1 MAPETPEENV
11 RASHARGASPASAG
25 AAGLDERG
33 LLEAL
38 GLTKYETNAYLSLLQ
53 LGVSDAR
60 DLSRASGVP
69 TSKIYET
76 MVRLEALGLVEVQA
90 SRPRKF
96 MAREVGEALDELKN
110 AKRREFDNLLK
121 SLPALESRLKIR
133 ARTSPKDSTFWSVT
147 TSWHDFANKHL
158 AKAAEA
164 KDEVLIYVD
173 LSGCFGDLLQA
184 MRSGTEPK
192 AFNEADIRILE
203 AIRNIRKHLKNDK
216 VGFRVLVGAGPDDKE
231 AARAWVQTTGTPK
244 FYNRFRIGEPGRQQ
258 FLVLDREAV
267 ILLLMNPARV
277 GTPLGST
284 YAQDATLAREI
295 IGAFQ
300 EMWDRAEPVSL
311 KAAAATN

>member
-1 MAPETPEENV
+1 MASDGEDKA
-11 RASHARGASPASAG
+11 RAV
-25 AAGLDERG
+25 DERG

-38 GLTKYETNAYLSLLQ
+38 GLTKYETNAYLSLLTM
-53 LGVSDAR
+53 GVSDAR

-110 AKRREFDNLLK
+110 AKRREFEGLLK
-121 SLPALESRLKIR
+121 SLPSLETRLKIR

-164 KDEVLIYVD
+164 KEEVLIYVD

-184 MRSGTEPK
+184 MKDGTEPK
-192 AFNEADIRILE
+192 TFDETNVRILE
-203 AIRNIRKHLKNDK
+203 AMRNIRKHLRNDR
-216 VGFRVLVGAGPDDKE
+216 VSFRILVGAGDADKE
-231 AARAWVQTTGTPK
+231 AARAWIMTTGTPK
-244 FYNRFRIGEPGRQQ
+244 FYQKFRIAEPGRQQ
-258 FLVLDREAV
+258 FLVLDRDSV
-267 ILLLMNPARV
+267 VLLLMNPARV

-284 YAQDATLAREI
+284 YAQDPPLAREI
-295 IGAFQ
+295 MGAFN
-300 EMWDRAEPVSL
+300 EMWDRGEPVMVPQR
-311 KAAAATN
+311 ATV

>member
-1 MAPETPEENV
+1 MLAAAACGRMADET
-11 RASHARGASPASAG
+11 ARS
-25 AAGLDERG
+25 LDERG

-110 AKRREFDNLLK
+110 AKRKEFEGLLK
-121 SLPALESRLKIR
+121 SLPSLETRLKIR

-164 KDEVLIYVD
+164 KEEVLIYVD

-184 MRSGTEPK
+184 MRSGTEPRT
-192 AFNEADIRILE
+192 FDETDVRILE
-203 AIRNIRKHLKNDK
+203 AIRNIRKHLRNDK
-216 VGFRVLVGAGPDDKE
+216 VNFRVLVGAGPADKE

-300 EMWDRAEPVSL
+300 EMWDRAEPVGTRPAVASV
-311 KAAAATN
+311 

>member
-1 MAPETPEENV
+1 MAPPDVEEKA
-11 RASHARGASPASAG
+11 RA
-25 AAGLDERG
+25 LDERG

-60 DLSRASGVP
+60 ELSRASGVP

-110 AKRREFDNLLK
+110 AKRREFEGLLK
-121 SLPALESRLKIR
+121 SLPSLEQRLKVR
-133 ARTSPKDSTFWSVT
+133 ARTSPKESTFWSVT

-164 KDEVLIYVD
+164 SEEVLIYVD

-184 MRSGTEPK
+184 MKSGTEPK
-192 AFNEADIRILE
+192 SFNEADIRILE
-203 AIRNIRKHLKNDK
+203 AIRNIRKHLRNEK
-216 VGFRVLVGAGPDDKE
+216 VSFRILVGAMPADKE
-231 AARAWVQTTGTPK
+231 AARAWISTIGGPRMSTK
-244 FYNRFRIGEPGRQQ
+244 FRVAEPGRQQ
-258 FLVLDREAV
+258 FLVLDREGV

-284 YAQDATLAREI
+284 FAQDAGLAREI
-295 IGAFQ
+295 VGAFN
-300 EMWDRAEPVSL
+300 EMWDRSEPVVARAPVASG
-311 KAAAATN
+311 

>member
-1 MAPETPEENV
+1 MAPDADEK
-11 RASHARGASPASAG
+11 ART
-25 AAGLDERG
+25 LDERG

-60 DLSRASGVP
+60 ELSRASGVP

-110 AKRREFDNLLK
+110 AKRREFEGLLK
-121 SLPALESRLKIR
+121 SLPSLEQRLKVR
-133 ARTSPKDSTFWSVT
+133 ARTSPKESTFWSVT

-164 KDEVLIYVD
+164 KDEVLLYVD

-184 MRSGTEPK
+184 MKSGTEPK
-192 AFNEADIRILE
+192 TFNEADIRILE
-203 AIRNIRKHLKNDK
+203 ALRNIRKHLRNEK
-216 VGFRVLVGAGPDDKE
+216 VSFRILVGAMPADKE
-231 AARAWVQTTGTPK
+231 AARAWIQTIGGAKMVSK
-244 FYNRFRIGEPGRQQ
+244 FRVAEPGRQQ
-258 FLVLDREAV
+258 FVVLDREGV

-284 YAQDATLAREI
+284 FAQDAALAREI
-295 IGAFQ
+295 VGAFN
-300 EMWDRAEPVSL
+300 EMWDRSETVTARAV
-311 KAAAATN
+311 AA

>member
-1 MAPETPEENV
+1 MASELEET
-11 RASHARGASPASAG
+11 AAAR
-25 AAGLDERG
+25 GLDERG

-60 DLSRASGVP
+60 DLSRTSGVP

-96 MAREVGEALDELKN
+96 MAREVGEALAGLKN
-110 AKRREFDNLLK
+110 AKRREFEGLLK
-121 SLPALESRLKIR
+121 SLPALETRLKVR
-133 ARTSPKDSTFWSVT
+133 ARTSPKESTFWSVT

-164 KDEVLIYVD
+164 QEEVLIYVD

-184 MRSGTEPK
+184 MRSGTEPQT
-192 AFNEADIRILE
+192 FDEADVRILE
-203 AIRNIRKHLKNDK
+203 AIRNIRKHLKHEK
-216 VGFRVLVGAGPDDKE
+216 VGFRILVGAGPADKE
-231 AARAWVQTTGTPK
+231 AARAWVMSTGTPK
-244 FYNRFRIGEPGRQQ
+244 YYSRFRIAEPGRQQ

-284 YAQDATLAREI
+284 YAQDASLAREI
-295 IGAFQ
+295 TAAFT
-300 EMWDRAEPVSL
+300 EMWDRSEPVVAR
-311 KAAAATN
+311 AAPTAH

>member
-1 MAPETPEENV
+1 MVSETEDKARNT
-11 RASHARGASPASAG
+11 AGRGAASATMNP
-25 AAGLDERG
+25 AAIDERG

-38 GLTKYETNAYLSLLQ
+38 GLTKYETNAYLSLLV

-110 AKRREFDNLLK
+110 AKRKEFEGLLK
-121 SLPALESRLKIR
+121 SLPSLETRLKIR

-164 KDEVLIYVD
+164 KEEVLIYVD

-184 MRSGTEPK
+184 MKEGTEPK
-192 AFNEADIRILE
+192 KFDEADVRILE
-203 AIRNIRKHLKNDK
+203 AIRNIRKHLKSDR
-216 VGFRVLVGAGPDDKE
+216 VSFRILVGAGPPDKE
-231 AARAWVQTTGTPK
+231 AARAWVMSTGTPK
-244 FYNRFRIGEPGRQQ
+244 FYNKFRIAEPGRQQ
-258 FLVLDREAV
+258 FLVLDREGV
-267 ILLLMNPARV
+267 VLLLMNPARV

-295 IGAFQ
+295 IGAFN
-300 EMWDRAEPVSL
+300 EMWDRGEPVMT
-311 KAAAATN
+311 KAMAA

>member
-1 MAPETPEENV
+1 MAPPDAEEK
-11 RASHARGASPASAG
+11 ART
-25 AAGLDERG
+25 LDERG

-60 DLSRASGVP
+60 ELSRASGVP

-110 AKRREFDNLLK
+110 AKRREFEGLLK
-121 SLPALESRLKIR
+121 SLPSLEQRLKVR
-133 ARTSPKDSTFWSVT
+133 ARTSPKESTFWSVT

-164 KDEVLIYVD
+164 HEEVLIYVD

-184 MRSGTEPK
+184 MKSGTEPK
-192 AFNEADIRILE
+192 SFNEADIRILE
-203 AIRNIRKHLKNDK
+203 AIRNIRKHLRNEK
-216 VGFRVLVGAGPDDKE
+216 VSFRILVGAMPADKE
-231 AARAWVQTTGTPK
+231 AARAWITTIGGPK
-244 FYNRFRIGEPGRQQ
+244 MFTKFRVAEPGRQQ
-258 FLVLDREAV
+258 FLVLDREGV
-267 ILLLMNPARV
+267 ILLLMNPARI

-284 YAQDATLAREI
+284 FAQDAGLAREI
-295 IGAFQ
+295 VGAFN
-300 EMWDRAEPVSL
+300 EMWDRAEPVVVR
-311 KAAAATN
+311 AAIHSG

>member
-1 MAPETPEENV
+1 MPAPSDTEEKA
-11 RASHARGASPASAG
+11 RA
-25 AAGLDERG
+25 LDERG

-60 DLSRASGVP
+60 ELSRASGVP

-110 AKRREFDNLLK
+110 AKRREFEGLLK
-121 SLPALESRLKIR
+121 SLPALEGRLKVR

-164 KDEVLIYVD
+164 SEEVLIYVD

-184 MRSGTEPK
+184 MKSGTEPK
-192 AFNEADIRILE
+192 TFNESDIRILE
-203 AIRNIRKHLKNDK
+203 ALRNIRKHLRNEK
-216 VGFRVLVGAGPDDKE
+216 VTFRILVGAMPADKE
-231 AARAWVQTTGTPK
+231 AARAWITTIGGPK
-244 FYNRFRIGEPGRQQ
+244 MYSKFRVADPGRQQ
-258 FLVLDREAV
+258 FIVLDREGV
-267 ILLLMNPARV
+267 VLLLMNPARL

-284 YAQDATLAREI
+284 FAQDASLAREI
-295 IGAFQ
+295 VGAFN
-300 EMWDRAEPVSL
+300 EMWDRSEIVTARAVP
-311 KAAAATN
+311 A

>member
-1 MAPETPEENV
+1 MSGGVRVSHMPETDEK
-11 RASHARGASPASAG
+11 ATS
-25 AAGLDERG
+25 LDERG

-38 GLTKYETNAYLSLLQ
+38 GLTKYETNAYISLLQ

-110 AKRREFDNLLK
+110 QKRREFEGLIK
-121 SLPALESRLKIR
+121 SLPQLEARLKVR
-133 ARTSPKDSTFWSVT
+133 ARTSPRESTFWSVT

-158 AKAAEA
+158 SKASEA
-164 KDEVLIYVD
+164 SEEVLIYMD

-184 MRSGTEPK
+184 MKDGTEPK
-192 AFNEADIRILE
+192 TFDEGSVRIFE
-203 AIRNIRKHLKNDK
+203 AIKNIRKHLRNEK
-216 VGFRVLVGAGPDDKE
+216 VSFRILVGAADEDKE
-231 AARAWVQTTGTPK
+231 AARAWVMTIGGPK
-244 FYNRFRIGEPGRQQ
+244 MFSKFRIGEPGRQQ
-258 FLVLDREAV
+258 FLVLDREGV
-267 ILLLMNPARV
+267 VLLLMNPARI

-284 YAQDATLAREI
+284 FAQDPSLAREI
-295 IGAFQ
+295 MGAFN
-300 EMWDRAEPVSL
+300 EMWDRSEPVL
-311 KAAAATN
+311 TRTAAPL

>member
-1 MAPETPEENV
+1 MPPVETEEK
-11 RASHARGASPASAG
+11 RA
-25 AAGLDERG
+25 LDERG

-60 DLSRASGVP
+60 ELSRASGVP

-110 AKRREFDNLLK
+110 AKRKEFEGLLK
-121 SLPALESRLKIR
+121 SLPALETRLKIR

-164 KDEVLIYVD
+164 KEEVLIYVD

-184 MRSGTEPK
+184 MRAGTEPK
-192 AFNEADIRILE
+192 AFDEADVRILE

-216 VGFRVLVGAGPDDKE
+216 VSFRILVGAGPDDKE
-231 AARAWVQTTGTPK
+231 AARAWVMSTTGTPK
-244 FYNRFRIGEPGRQQ
+244 FHPKFRIAEPGRQQ
-258 FLVLDREAV
+258 FIVLDREGV
-267 ILLLMNPARV
+267 VLLLMNPARL

-284 YAQDATLAREI
+284 FAQDPSLAREI
-295 IGAFQ
+295 MGAFN
-300 EMWDRAEPVSL
+300 ELWDRAEPVVSR
-311 KAAAATN
+311 AG

>member
-1 MAPETPEENV
+1 MVPEAEDKGKV
-11 RASHARGASPASAG
+11 L
-25 AAGLDERG
+25 AAAALDERG

-38 GLTKYETNAYLSLLQ
+38 GLTKYETNAYLSLLV

-110 AKRREFDNLLK
+110 AKRREFEGLLR

-164 KDEVLIYVD
+164 KEEVLIYLD

-184 MRSGTEPK
+184 MKEGTEPRK
-192 AFNEADIRILE
+192 FNEADVRILE
-203 AIRNIRKHLKNDK
+203 AIRNVRKHLRNDK
-216 VGFRVLVGAGPDDKE
+216 VSFRILVGTGPTDKE
-231 AARAWVQTTGTPK
+231 AARAWVMSTGTPK
-244 FYNRFRIGEPGRQQ
+244 FYGRFRIAEPGRQQ
-258 FLVLDREAV
+258 FLVLDREGV

-284 YAQDATLAREI
+284 YAQDASLAREI
-295 IGAFQ
+295 IGAFN
-300 EMWDRAEPVSL
+300 EMWDRSEPVVA
-311 KAAAATN
+311 KAIAA

>member
-1 MAPETPEENV
+1 MPQGAGFPRMPPESAEEK
-11 RASHARGASPASAG
+11 ART
-25 AAGLDERG
+25 LDERG

-110 AKRREFDNLLK
+110 AKRKEFEGLLK
-121 SLPALESRLKIR
+121 SLPALETRLKIR

-184 MRSGTEPK
+184 MKAGTDPK
-192 AFNEADIRILE
+192 TFNEADIRILE

-216 VGFRVLVGAGPDDKE
+216 VGFRVLVGAGAQDKE
-231 AARAWVQTTGTPK
+231 AARAWVMSTGTPK

-300 EMWDRAEPVSL
+300 EMWDRADPVTM
-311 KAAAATN
+311 KATPSAN

>member
-1 MAPETPEENV
+1 MRKGLASSSMGVQEAEEKV
-11 RASHARGASPASAG
+11 R
-25 AAGLDERG
+25 GLDERG

-60 DLSRASGVP
+60 ELSRASGVP

-110 AKRREFDNLLK
+110 AKRKEFEGLIK
-121 SLPALESRLKIR
+121 SLPALETRLKIR

-158 AKAAEA
+158 SKAAEA
-164 KDEVLIYVD
+164 KEEVLIYVD

-184 MRSGTEPK
+184 MRDGTEPK
-192 AFNEADIRILE
+192 KFDEADVRILE
-203 AIRNIRKHLKNDK
+203 AIRNIRKHLRHDK
-216 VGFRVLVGAGPDDKE
+216 VNFRVLVGAGPEDRE
-231 AARAWVQTTGTPK
+231 AARAWVMTTGTPK
-244 FYNRFRIGEPGRQQ
+244 FYGRFRIGEPGRQQ
-258 FLVLDREAV
+258 FVVLDREAV
-267 ILLLMNPARV
+267 VLLLMNPARV

-284 YAQDATLAREI
+284 YAQDAQLAREI
-295 IGAFQ
+295 LGAFN
-300 EMWDRAEPVSL
+300 EMWDRAEPMV
-311 KAAAATN
+311 ARAAATS

>member
-1 MAPETPEENV
+1 VAPVEVEEK
-11 RASHARGASPASAG
+11 ART
-25 AAGLDERG
+25 LDERG

-38 GLTKYETNAYLSLLQ
+38 GLTKYETNAYLSLLTM
-53 LGVSDAR
+53 GVSDAR
-60 DLSRASGVP
+60 ELSRASGVP

-110 AKRREFDNLLK
+110 AKRREFEGLLK
-121 SLPALESRLKIR
+121 SLPALEGRLKIR

-164 KDEVLIYVD
+164 KEEVLIYVD

-184 MRSGTEPK
+184 MKSGTEPK
-192 AFNEADIRILE
+192 TFDEADVRILE
-203 AIRNIRKHLKNDK
+203 AIRNIRKHLKNEK
-216 VGFRVLVGAGPDDKE
+216 VSFRILVGAGDDDKE
-231 AARAWVQTTGTPK
+231 AARAWVMTTGTPR
-244 FYNRFRIGEPGRQQ
+244 FYHKFRIAAPGRQQ
-258 FLVLDREAV
+258 FIVLDREGV
-267 ILLLMNPARV
+267 VLLLMNPARL

-295 IGAFQ
+295 MGAFN
-300 EMWDRAEPVSL
+300 EMWDRSDPVM
-311 KAAAATN
+311 ARATPGAH

>member
-1 MAPETPEENV
+1 MSGKAPWRPMAGDGADEK
-11 RASHARGASPASAG
+11 ART
-25 AAGLDERG
+25 LDERG

-38 GLTKYETNAYLSLLQ
+38 GLTKYETNAYLSLLAM
-53 LGVSDAR
+53 GISDAR

-110 AKRREFDNLLK
+110 AKRREFEGLLK
-121 SLPALESRLKIR
+121 SLPSLETRLKIR
-133 ARTSPKDSTFWSVT
+133 ARTSPKDSTFWGVT

-164 KDEVLIYVD
+164 QEEVLIYLD

-184 MRSGTEPK
+184 IRSGTEPK
-192 AFNEADIRILE
+192 AFDETNVRILE
-203 AIRNIRKHLKNDK
+203 AMRNVRKHLKNEK
-216 VGFRVLVGAGPDDKE
+216 VAFRILVGAGPADKE
-231 AARAWVQTTGTPK
+231 AARAWILSTGTPK
-244 FYNRFRIGEPGRQQ
+244 YYSKFRVAEPGRQQ
-258 FLVLDREAV
+258 FLVLDREGV
-267 ILLLMNPARV
+267 ILLLMNPARI

-295 IGAFQ
+295 MGAFN
-300 EMWDRAEPVSL
+300 EMWDRGEAIGTA
-311 KAAAATN
+311 KAIASSN

>member
-1 MAPETPEENV
+1 MVPEAEDKGKV
-11 RASHARGASPASAG
+11 L
-25 AAGLDERG
+25 AAAALDERG

-38 GLTKYETNAYLSLLQ
+38 GLTKYETNAYLSLLV

-110 AKRREFDNLLK
+110 AKRREFEGLLR

-164 KDEVLIYVD
+164 KEEVLIYLD

-184 MRSGTEPK
+184 MKEGTEPRK
-192 AFNEADIRILE
+192 FNEADVRILE
-203 AIRNIRKHLKNDK
+203 AIRNVRKHLRNDK
-216 VGFRVLVGAGPDDKE
+216 VSFRILVGTGPTDKE
-231 AARAWVQTTGTPK
+231 AARAWVMSTGTPK
-244 FYNRFRIGEPGRQQ
+244 FYGRFRIAEPGRQQ
-258 FLVLDREAV
+258 FLVLDREGV
-267 ILLLMNPARV
+267 ILRLMNPARV

-284 YAQDATLAREI
+284 YAQDASLAREI
-295 IGAFQ
+295 IGAFN
-300 EMWDRAEPVSL
+300 EMWDRSEPVVA
-311 KAAAATN
+311 KAIAA

>member
-1 MAPETPEENV
+1 MTPQDTEEK
-11 RASHARGASPASAG
+11 ARS
-25 AAGLDERG
+25 LDERG

-60 DLSRASGVP
+60 ELSRASGVP

-110 AKRREFDNLLK
+110 AKRKEFEGLLK
-121 SLPALESRLKIR
+121 SLPSLESRLKIR
-133 ARTSPKDSTFWSVT
+133 ARTSPKESTFWSVT

-184 MRSGTEPK
+184 MREGTEPK
-192 AFNEADIRILE
+192 RFDEADVRILD

-216 VGFRVLVGAGPDDKE
+216 VSFRILVGAGVEDKE
-231 AARAWVQTTGTPK
+231 AARAWVMTTGTPK
-244 FYNRFRIGEPGRQQ
+244 FYGKFRIADPGRQQ
-258 FLVLDREAV
+258 FVVLDREAV
-267 ILLLMNPARV
+267 ILLLMNPARL
-277 GTPLGST
+277 GSPLGST

-295 IGAFQ
+295 IGAFN
-300 EMWDRAEPVSL
+300 EMWDRGESVVAR
-311 KAAAATN
+311 AAPTAN

>member
-1 MAPETPEENV
+1 MADAEE
-11 RASHARGASPASAG
+11 RAHA
-25 AAGLDERG
+25 LDERG

-38 GLTKYETNAYLSLLQ
+38 GLTKYETNAYLSLLN

-110 AKRREFDNLLK
+110 QKRREFEGLLK
-121 SLPALESRLKIR
+121 SLPQLESRLKVR
-133 ARTSPKDSTFWSVT
+133 ARTSPRESTFWSVT

-158 AKAAEA
+158 SKAAEA

-184 MRSGTEPK
+184 MKDGTEPK
-192 AFNEADIRILE
+192 TFDEGSVRILE
-203 AIRNIRKHLKNDK
+203 AIKNIRKHLRNEK
-216 VGFRVLVGAGPDDKE
+216 VSFRILVGAGHEDRE
-231 AARAWVQTTGTPK
+231 AARAWVLSIGAPK
-244 FYNRFRIGEPGRQQ
+244 MYSKFRIAEPGRQQ
-258 FLVLDREAV
+258 FLVLDREGV
-267 ILLLMNPARV
+267 VLLLMNPARI

-284 YAQDATLAREI
+284 FAQDAGLAREI
-295 IGAFQ
+295 MGAFN
-300 EMWDRAEPVSL
+300 EMWDRSEPVMSR
-311 KAAAATN
+311 ASPTA

>member
-1 MAPETPEENV
+1 MVQPAACRCMAPEEEK
-11 RASHARGASPASAG
+11 ART
-25 AAGLDERG
+25 LDERG

-38 GLTKYETNAYLSLLQ
+38 GLTKYETNAYLSLLV

-76 MVRLEALGLVEVQA
+76 MVRLEALGLVEVQQ

-110 AKRREFDNLLK
+110 AKRKEFDNLLK

-133 ARTSPKDSTFWSVT
+133 ARTSPKESTFWSVT

-164 KDEVLIYVD
+164 TDEVLIYVD

-184 MRSGTEPK
+184 MKAGTEPK

-216 VGFRVLVGAGPDDKE
+216 VSFKILVGAGAADKD
-231 AARAWVQTTGTPK
+231 AARAWIMSTGTPK
-244 FYNRFRIGEPGRQQ
+244 YYNRFRIGEPGRQQ

-267 ILLLMNPARV
+267 VLLLMNPARL

-295 IGAFQ
+295 IGAFN
-300 EMWDRAEPVSL
+300 EMWDRGEPVM
-311 KAAAATN
+311 ARATATA

>member
-1 MAPETPEENV
+1 MATTD
-11 RASHARGASPASAG
+11 ASKGVSLAASSA
-25 AAGLDERG
+25 ALDERG

-60 DLSRASGVP
+60 ELSRASGVP

-110 AKRREFDNLLK
+110 AKRKEFDGLLK

-164 KDEVLIYVD
+164 KEEVLIYVD

-184 MRSGTEPK
+184 MREGTEPK
-192 AFNEADIRILE
+192 RFDEADVRILE

-216 VGFRVLVGAGPDDKE
+216 VSFRILVGAGAEDKE
-231 AARAWVQTTGTPK
+231 AARAWVMTTGTPK
-244 FYNRFRIGEPGRQQ
+244 FYSKFRIAEPGRQQ
-258 FLVLDREAV
+258 FVVLDREAV

-284 YAQDATLAREI
+284 YAADGTLSREI
-295 IGAFQ
+295 MGAFN
-300 EMWDRAEPVSL
+300 EMWDRSEPVVARAT
-311 KAAAATN
+311 AAV

>member
-1 MAPETPEENV
+1 MATDTEEK
-11 RASHARGASPASAG
+11 ARQ
-25 AAGLDERG
+25 LDERG

-38 GLTKYETNAYLSLLQ
+38 GLTKYETNAYLSLLV

-110 AKRREFDNLLK
+110 AKRKEFEGLLK
-121 SLPALESRLKIR
+121 SLPSLETRLKIR

-164 KDEVLIYVD
+164 TDEVLIYVD

-184 MRSGTEPK
+184 MKTQTEPK
-192 AFNEADIRILE
+192 TFNEADIRILE

-216 VGFRVLVGAGPDDKE
+216 VGFRILVGAGADDKE
-231 AARAWVQTTGTPK
+231 AAKAWIMSTGTPK
-244 FYNRFRIGEPGRQQ
+244 FYNRFRIGDPGRQQ

-267 ILLLMNPARV
+267 VLLLMNPARV

-295 IGAFQ
+295 IAAFS
-300 EMWDRAEPVSL
+300 EMWDRAEPVVTR
-311 KAAAATN
+311 AAALA

>member
-1 MAPETPEENV
+1 MPPAEEDK
-11 RASHARGASPASAG
+11 AK
-25 AAGLDERG
+25 AAALDERG

-60 DLSRASGVP
+60 ELSRASGVP

-110 AKRREFDNLLK
+110 AKRKEFDNLLK
-121 SLPALESRLKIR
+121 SLPALETRLKIR
-133 ARTSPKDSTFWSVT
+133 ARTSPRDSTFWSVT

-164 KDEVLIYVD
+164 KEEVLIYVD

-184 MRSGTEPK
+184 MRDGVEPK
-192 AFNEADIRILE
+192 KFDEADVRILE
-203 AIRNIRKHLKNDK
+203 AIKNIRKHLRNDK
-216 VGFRVLVGAGPDDKE
+216 VSFRILVGAGPEDKE
-231 AARAWVQTTGTPK
+231 AARAWVMTTGGAK
-244 FYNRFRIGEPGRQQ
+244 FYSRFRIGEPGRQQ
-258 FLVLDREAV
+258 FIVLDREAV

-277 GTPLGST
+277 GSPLGST
-284 YAQDATLAREI
+284 YAQDAQLAREI
-295 IGAFQ
+295 IGAFA
-300 EMWDRAEPVSL
+300 EMWDRSEPMVARAP
-311 KAAAATN
+311 AAG